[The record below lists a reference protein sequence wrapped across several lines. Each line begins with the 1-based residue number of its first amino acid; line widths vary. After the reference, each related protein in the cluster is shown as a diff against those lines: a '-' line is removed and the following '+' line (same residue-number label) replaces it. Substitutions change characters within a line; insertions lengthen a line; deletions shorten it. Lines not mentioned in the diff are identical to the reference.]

1 MFLGQWEKLEWSKI
15 SGLDDSVLSE
25 DNKEDSFGNKQE
37 LTGAS

>member
-1 MFLGQWEKLEWSKI
+1 MRKVI
-15 SGLDDSVLSE
+15 SGLDDSILSE